1 MSENPGPIVMDVII
15 PIDPYTLEPIL
26 VLEEA
31 GRFYKLLQD
40 KMRERGME
48 TEDREPQVY
57 EVCLFKRT

>member
-1 MSENPGPIVMDVII
+1 MDVII